1 VSISITHK
9 TKHKKEELRDMPTP
23 SKLAIDTAA
32 LQRLIKEEKSYKN
45 EKVQQEQRL
54 KKLQDA
60 QAANEEDETGNRE
73 FMIRQE
79 VIISSV

>member
-1 VSISITHK
+1 
-9 TKHKKEELRDMPTP
+9 MPTP